1 MTVPM
6 SISKPDPE
14 ALAKLARLLGDERL
28 RAARAEALQAAVEA
42 HFDSLVAGLVDE
54 AAASDDVIDRASAFE
69 FLAARLE
76 YLRTLLSPEQTS
88 RLSQAVQA
96 KIEAW

>member
-6 SISKPDPE
+6 SISRPDPE
-14 ALAKLARLLGDERL
+14 ALAQLARLLGDERL
-28 RAARAEALQAAVEA
+28 RAARDDELHDAVDA
-42 HFDSLVAGLVDE
+42 HFDSLVAGIVDE
-54 AAASDDVIDRASAFE
+54 AAASDDVIDHASALE
-69 FLAARLE
+69 FIAARVE

-88 RLSQAVQA
+88 RLWQAVQA

>member
-6 SISKPDPE
+6 SIPDFDPE
-14 ALAKLARLLGDERL
+14 ALAQLARLLGDERL
-28 RAARAEALQAAVEA
+28 RAARDNELHDAVDA
-42 HFDSLVAGLVDE
+42 HFESLVAGLIDE
-54 AAASDDVIDRASAFE
+54 AAASDDVIDRTSALE

-76 YLRTLLSPEQTS
+76 YLRTLLSSEQTS

>member
-1 MTVPM
+1 M
-6 SISKPDPE
+6 STLYPDPE
-14 ALAKLARLLGDERL
+14 ALAQLARLLGDERL
-28 RAARAEALQAAVEA
+28 RAARVEALHDAVEA

-54 AAASDDVIDRASAFE
+54 AVASDDVIDGASALE
-69 FLAARLE
+69 FLAARIE
-76 YLRTLLSPEQTS
+76 YLRTLLRPEQTS